1 MIHLETRWKA
11 AAPSPLGEPD
21 EENNGDVEIDAA
33 AGSDADDPLCD
44 ECDEGEEESDGSE
57 DGDVSLNDGVAASQD
72 CKVAP
77 SNDGDVSAGQV
88 CKVAS
93 PDNEDE
99 AGSESDH
106 GTRPFAWAARIGV
119 IDLPFL
125 ASLRQTMSLVR
136 HSLAILDQR
145 GARWFRCAWP
155 SCSTSQTII
164 PKCLRAFGI
173 RKITV

>member
-77 SNDGDVSAGQV
+77 SNDGDVPAGQV

-106 GTRPFAWAARIGV
+106 GTLSAKTLRMGSPDRCDRSLVPRFSPTDDVFSSPFAGNSGPARGEV
-119 IDLPFL
+119 VQMCMALMQYFSDNYPEVLK
-125 ASLRQTMSLVR
+125 SLW
-136 HSLAILDQR
+136 HS
-145 GARWFRCAWP
+145 
-155 SCSTSQTII
+155 
-164 PKCLRAFGI
+164 
-173 RKITV
+173 